1 MNLPLPITEHPAEN
15 KARSVRGHREPDTTR
30 LQDLSAPQQRLVR
43 LFQMINFGRIEELEI
58 RNGEPRFN
66 PAPRVLVELKLDRD
80 DGPRPERSLE
90 QFQLLEQVV
99 RFFDQL
105 ARLGDGTIECI
116 EVRHG
121 LPFRMVVE
129 ASPAEVDA

>member
-1 MNLPLPITEHPAEN
+1 MNLPLPITEPPAEH
-15 KARSVRGHREPDTTR
+15 KARSVRRHREPDTTC

-43 LFQMINFGRIEELEI
+43 LFQTINFGRIEELEI

-129 ASPAEVDA
+129 ASPAEGDA

>member
-15 KARSVRGHREPDTTR
+15 KTRPSDTTR
-30 LQDLSAPQQRLVR
+30 LQDPSAPQQRLVR
-43 LFQMINFGRIEELEI
+43 LFQTINLGGIEELEI
-58 RNGEPRFN
+58 RNGEPEFS
-66 PAPRVLVELKLDRD
+66 PPPLVLVELKLDRE
-80 DGPRPERSLE
+80 DGPRPERCLE

-121 LPFRMVVE
+121 LPFRMVIE
-129 ASPAEVDA
+129 AAPAEVEA